1 MVKEALTKKHAHS
14 APGDDGILYEYLKKM
29 PGTHALLAELFTNLR
44 DSSEA
49 PDSWA
54 SSRVTLIP
62 KDNEDTEDPTH
73 FRMIALTANVGKLFH
88 TLESS
93 RTMSY
98 MISNKYLDPSAQKAY
113 IQGINGCVEH
123 VQVVQEVIQHAKS
136 NHKTDH
142 ITWIDLIDAF
152 GSMSHMLIYLV
163 LKHYHLPPQ
172 IINYIKNIYSKLKGR
187 VKTKD
192 WETGTFDFLKG
203 VFQGDPYSGTIFL
216 IVFNPLIEYI
226 KKHKETHGYIIHD
239 KEIKEKTTIIT
250 TPFADDFN
258 LISRNKKQHQAL
270 LSDVEEKAKSM
281 GLIFKPKKCRSLSI
295 FSGRV

>member
-1 MVKEALTKKHAHS
+1 
-14 APGDDGILYEYLKKM
+14 
-29 PGTHALLAELFTNLR
+29 
-44 DSSEA
+44 
-49 PDSWA
+49 
-54 SSRVTLIP
+54 
-62 KDNEDTEDPTH
+62 
-73 FRMIALTANVGKLFH
+73 MIALTANVGKLFH

-136 NHKTDH
+136 NHKTAH

-152 GSMSHMLIYLV
+152 GSISHMLIYLV

-192 WETGTFDFLKG
+192 WETETFDFLKG

-258 LISRNKKQHQAL
+258 LISRNKKTT
-270 LSDVEEKAKSM
+270 SSPP
-281 GLIFKPKKCRSLSI
+281 FRCRRES
-295 FSGRV
+295 